1 MTQQLPLEIRLPREL
16 DLNGFVPGDNAEVLA
31 AVQALTGS
39 GGEPYLYLWGEPGS
53 GKTHLLLGACR
64 VLERQGRASQYLDLG
79 LHQALHPE
87 LLPDLDRL
95 DLVCLDRL
103 QAIASLAPWEQ
114 ALLGLFD
121 QLRAAGA
128 RLLVAGDRA
137 AAELPLGLADLRSR
151 LTWGPGF
158 RLRPLDDTGRLE
170 LLHRSAS
177 ARGMRLEPAAARY
190 VLNHCP
196 RDTHSLEALLE
207 RLDHLTLAEQRRPTI
222 ALIRRALTGDDPL

>member
-1 MTQQLPLEIRLPREL
+1 MSRQLPLEIRLPREP
-16 DLNGFVPGDNAEVLA
+16 DLAGFVVGDNGEALA
-31 AVQALTGS
+31 AVQALCGS

-64 VLERQGRASQYLDLG
+64 ALEHQGRPVQYLDLG
-79 LHQALHPE
+79 RHQELHPD
-87 LLPDLDRL
+87 LLLDLERL
-95 DLVCLDRL
+95 ELVCLDRV
-103 QAIASLAPWEQ
+103 QTIAGLAPWEQ
-114 ALLGLFD
+114 ALFGLFD
-121 QLRAAGA
+121 RLRAAET

-137 AAELPLGLADLRSR
+137 AGELPLGLADLHSR

-158 RLRPLDDTGRLE
+158 RLRPLDDAGRLE

-177 ARGMRLEPAAARY
+177 ARGMRLEHAAARY

-222 ALIRRALTGDDPL
+222 ALIRRALAGDDPP